1 MWELIVI
8 GGEVLIIVGLLILLI
23 VLVSANKKKRVVRE
37 RMADRSRDDRLRT
50 ALENQYASDKV
61 KDMAARNVAYQV
73 AYHDDLE
80 KQSDAICVQLIE
92 RNPLST
98 KEYIFYIKDLIRIG
112 TDLQNELVLKDDNGR
127 MLEVQLIREN
137 KQLFVKN
144 CILASGVHLQRGKKQ
159 YPLDTRLLKVL
170 DSDWLILGQ
179 TIIEIHILRL

>member
-137 KQLFVKN
+137 KQLFVTVFSPAGFIYSVVRNSIPWIHDCSK
-144 CILASGVHLQRGKKQ
+144 
-159 YPLDTRLLKVL
+159 RLIQIGLFWARQ
-170 DSDWLILGQ
+170 S
-179 TIIEIHILRL
+179 LRYIY